1 MKILDP
7 LIISTFSTVFLAELG
22 DKTQIATVAMS
33 AKSKRP
39 IAVLLGSSLALVLAC
54 FIGAFAG
61 ASITKVIPEIILKGA
76 AAIGFIYLGIS
87 FLKPFKS
94 KSEQPK

>member
-7 LIISTFSTVFLAELG
+7 IVISTFSTVFLSELG

-33 AKSKRP
+33 AKSKKP

-54 FIGAFAG
+54 FIGSFAG
-61 ASITKVIPEIILKGA
+61 ASITKVIPEIFLKGA
-76 AAIGFIYLGIS
+76 AALGFIYLGIS

-94 KSEQPK
+94 KPGQE